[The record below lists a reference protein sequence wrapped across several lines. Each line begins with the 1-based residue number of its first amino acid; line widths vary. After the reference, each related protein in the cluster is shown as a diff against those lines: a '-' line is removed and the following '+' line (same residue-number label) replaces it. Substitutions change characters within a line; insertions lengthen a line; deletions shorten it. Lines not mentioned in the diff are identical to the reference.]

1 MRFQIFFRNFSSKL
15 RGDLRTS
22 ELADRSET
30 PHRHLLR
37 ELERD
42 EEVPPQ
48 AQQPHRHHE
57 ARVAG
62 GRSRRS
68 LEGQDESELQ
78 LGRTEQRDQEVC
90 ETCDASQ
97 F

>member
-1 MRFQIFFRNFSSKL
+1 M
-15 RGDLRTS
+15 RTS

-30 PHRHLLR
+30 SHRHLLR

-57 ARVAG
+57 ARVAR

-68 LEGQDESELQ
+68 PEGQDESEVQ
-78 LGRTEQRDQEVC
+78 LGRTEQRDQEIC
-90 ETCDASQ
+90 QTGHASQ